1 MPMIGMNGKKK
12 MRGSP
17 PKLKGGL
24 LPPANGGG
32 HTGVCTAGG
41 AGLSSGSGGAF
52 PWWSWSRSAMVV
64 ATAELPLAAAHLVKK
79 ARREPK
85 T

>member
-12 MRGSP
+12 KKGGSP

-24 LPPANGGG
+24 LPPRDGGV
-32 HTGVCTAGG
+32 HAGVRAAGG
-41 AGLSSGSGGAF
+41 VGLSAGSIGALP
-52 PWWSWSRSAMVV
+52 PWCSRSAMVA
-64 ATAELPLAAAHLVKK
+64 ATAEPPLAAAHLVKK
-79 ARREPK
+79 ARREPR